1 MHFQPLSANH
11 KNPSLLPPLPFMRH
25 FEWKLGTIFV
35 HDWIISHFLLCDS
48 MGIIFAPGQNWAAVS
63 MALPYPIWAMFLLPS
78 IHPRTK
84 LFDPLWC
91 VNEPWLDFPLH
102 FLWNHPF
109 ASLTFFHPP
118 HAAVL
123 KAWIEQTGTTTKWA
137 TFFVPWSDLSKME
150 ISWKAIFLLFNTCW
164 KSLLRKLKASQN
176 SLEKQ
181 LSLDITIVERSKLE

>member
-25 FEWKLGTIFV
+25 FEWKLGTIFA

-48 MGIIFAPGQNWAAVS
+48 MGIIFAPITDQVKIGPPSLW
-63 MALPYPIWAMFLLPS
+63 PYPIWAMFLLPS
-78 IHPRTK
+78 LIQPRTK

-137 TFFVPWSDLSKME
+137 IIFVPWLIFQK
-150 ISWKAIFLLFNTCW
+150 WKYPENWFFFSSTYL
-164 KSLLRKLKASQN
+164 
-176 SLEKQ
+176 
-181 LSLDITIVERSKLE
+181 

>member
-109 ASLTFFHPP
+109 ASLTFFP
-118 HAAVL
+118 
-123 KAWIEQTGTTTKWA
+123 
-137 TFFVPWSDLSKME
+137 SS
-150 ISWKAIFLLFNTCW
+150 TCCCV
-164 KSLLRKLKASQN
+164 KSLNWTNRYYHQMGNLFCALKWSFKNGNILKSNFSLIQHMLKIFIEKIESFSKFFRKTVKFRHYHCR
-176 SLEKQ
+176 K
-181 LSLDITIVERSKLE
+181 K